1 MSRQAT
7 SGPKQPSADPAH
19 GEARLRTLRERA
31 AAGLPLGGM
40 DWSGLKVTEADLSGA
55 GPFDFEQADLR
66 GATFEACLLSGARF
80 GGADLAGASFH
91 NVNLQG
97 ADLSRCAARG
107 ALFTDVNL
115 AYARFDGSD
124 LRGALI
130 FDANLADLSLKGAQM
145 EGCTVEAV
153 RLSLNG
159 STQVLGLKEAL
170 RVLAGEESYPYIAG
184 VSGDPFWLTY
194 YTRTGELQWGGFAN
208 DTLRRGLAAFGFS
221 CEFLDEV
228 EEEEAWD
235 RLRNALADGRTVIT
249 PLQVSPPTL
258 LGSGLGGAEWVCV
271 TGIDRGDLL
280 VNCLLG
286 DGLRFSQERF
296 RKGWCVHHPLEESAA
311 DLPMVYAL
319 CLIGPRERTP
329 TGAETTR
336 EGLKGAV
343 EILTLPSNDTLAFG
357 FDAYAALIEDLQAPG
372 GPEEL
377 PQDQARRFRPWL
389 GLSMLNHHGSRWAVR
404 DFLAEVLRRGEC
416 DGAAREALA
425 EAHELYAGVCEELRR
440 FLEIMP
446 WGFDD
451 PSLFD
456 EAQRLYHAHRE
467 EGGTLLR
474 SAAALERDAL
484 ARLRSLQP

>member
-1 MSRQAT
+1 MSRRTAA
-7 SGPKQPSADPAH
+7 GPKEPAAAPAP
-19 GEARLRTLRERA
+19 GDARLLLLRERA
-31 AAGLPLGGM
+31 AAGLSLGGM
-40 DWSGLKVTEADLSGA
+40 DWSGLRVTEGDLPGA
-55 GPFDFEQADLR
+55 GPLDFEQADLR
-66 GATFEACLLSGARF
+66 GASFEACFLAGARF

-115 AYARFDGSD
+115 AYARCDGSD
-124 LRGALI
+124 LRGAFL
-130 FDANLADLSLKGAQM
+130 FDANLADLSLKGTQL

-170 RVLAGEESYPYIAG
+170 RALAGEESYPYIAG

-194 YTRTGELQWGGFAN
+194 YTRTGELQWGGFAKH
-208 DTLRRGLAAFGFS
+208 TLRRGLEAFGFP

-258 LGSGLGGAEWVCV
+258 LGSGLGGAEWVFV
-271 TGIDRGDLL
+271 TGIDRGELL

-286 DGLRFSQERF
+286 DGIRFSQERF
-296 RKGWCVHHPLEESAA
+296 RKGWCVHHPLEESAG
-311 DLPMVYAL
+311 DLPVVYAL
-319 CLIGPRERTP
+319 CLVGARERTP
-329 TGAETTR
+329 AGAETAR

-372 GPEEL
+372 GPEDL

-404 DFLAEVLRRGEC
+404 DFLAEVLRRGEF

-440 FLEIMP
+440 FLEVMP

-451 PSLFD
+451 PATFD
-456 EAQRLYHAHRE
+456 EAQRRYHARRE
-467 EGGTLLR
+467 EGATLLR
-474 SAAALERDAL
+474 SAAAQERDAL
-484 ARLRSLQP
+484 ARLKCFEP